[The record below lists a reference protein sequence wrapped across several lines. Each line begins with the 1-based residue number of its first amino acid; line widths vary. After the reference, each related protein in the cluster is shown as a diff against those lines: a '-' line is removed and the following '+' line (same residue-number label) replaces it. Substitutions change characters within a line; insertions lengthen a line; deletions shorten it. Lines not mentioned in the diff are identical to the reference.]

1 MSFLLIV
8 AIVAAYAILSSAWKF
23 YRNYQ
28 DAIRSGLP
36 VILCPVNNQSI
47 LYIIAQVPLRPI
59 LARFLPEP
67 LFDRVRLSIFGW
79 EFLDK
84 GAIHERVGP
93 AFILVTAGVNELWC
107 ADPHMAQSILSRR
120 KDFVQLPI
128 GSKILCFLGENIL
141 TAGNGA
147 FGPSQFLREDEIAGN
162 LFVFTAAGYDTT
174 ANTMTYAVGLMAA
187 YPQWQAWLQDELDRV
202 LGSKAVGESRILPYT
217 TYFPKLKRC
226 LAVMMETLRLYPAL
240 IHISRSIS
248 HDQAIS
254 KEGENYIIPGPCT
267 VYINNAGLHHAREDW
282 GNDAGDF
289 RPSRWLTLNSDGT
302 EAELITPAR
311 GTFLPWSG
319 GPRMN
324 RPEQF
329 ALRWIPR

>member
-1 MSFLLIV
+1 
-8 AIVAAYAILSSAWKF
+8 
-23 YRNYQ
+23 
-28 DAIRSGLP
+28 
-36 VILCPVNNQSI
+36 
-47 LYIIAQVPLRPI
+47 
-59 LARFLPEP
+59 
-67 LFDRVRLSIFGW
+67 
-79 EFLDK
+79 
-84 GAIHERVGP
+84 
-93 AFILVTAGVNELWC
+93 
-107 ADPHMAQSILSRR
+107 
-120 KDFVQLPI
+120 
-128 GSKILCFLGENIL
+128 
-141 TAGNGA
+141 
-147 FGPSQFLREDEIAGN
+147 
-162 LFVFTAAGYDTT
+162 
-174 ANTMTYAVGLMAA
+174 
-187 YPQWQAWLQDELDRV
+187 
-202 LGSKAVGESRILPYT
+202 
-217 TYFPKLKRC
+217 
-226 LAVMMETLRLYPAL
+226 METLRLYPAL

-319 GPRMN
+319 GLRVCPGQKMAQVEFVTVMSTLLARLRVEPMPMPGRSVEERREDLLKLMEDSQPRLTLQMN